1 MFTAVEAT
9 KPKVE
14 QLTKYKTYEVI
25 NKTKVFWGRNF
36 SGQNMFG
43 FLKKKGKCPW
53 HKLQFGAQSDI
64 NNTIN

>member
-1 MFTAVEAT
+1 M
-9 KPKVE
+9 
-14 QLTKYKTYEVI
+14 
-25 NKTKVFWGRNF
+25 NF